1 VSSTTDEVDAVCDA
15 LQAQGAPLLDPPAR
29 VAIRAGLALAPT
41 PALSLVW
48 WEPGG
53 ELVVDL
59 EEPPFRLSFTPE
71 CPRQALD
78 VLAAISV
85 LPAHFSTVYAIGR
98 ARGALDQWREEVN
111 SCGT

>member
-1 VSSTTDEVDAVCDA
+1 MMPGERQAVHAA
-15 LQAQGAPLLDPPAR
+15 LSWATRHGGWTRSITRHAYS
-29 VAIRAGLALAPT
+29 T